1 MTVYTIA
8 DVNQATGIHVS
19 TVQRWLND
27 GGYQYTQVGS
37 AKVFDE
43 ATFKALCERG
53 RERKGKRDNITIQ
66 RRAKATSPEI
76 KARRE
81 TAQQRAAKAARGNPL
96 VERVMQIV
104 AAAQERAG

>member
-1 MTVYTIA
+1 MIYTIA

-43 ATFKALCERG
+43 ATFEALCQRG
-53 RERKGKRDNITIQ
+53 RERKGKRDNITVQ
-66 RRAKATSPEI
+66 RRAQTTSPVIEE
-76 KARRE
+76 RRE

-96 VERVMQIV
+96 MERVLQIV